1 MPTTNDE
8 NEGALGEFRTFAHRF
23 PTGSLSL
30 FNAIMVYMRNNT
42 QNFIDH
48 VLDFDEAQH
57 WLRSEARIRLA
68 EKPDSI
74 KRLAISEQKKI
85 EEADAK
91 RRKYEEN
98 AEKRQRHRDH
108 LMTIDLIEDEQA

>member
-74 KRLAISEQKKI
+74 KRLAISEQKKSK
-85 EEADAK
+85 K
-91 RRKYEEN
+91 RMQKGEN
-98 AEKRQRHRDH
+98 TRRMLRRDSV
-108 LMTIDLIEDEQA
+108 TEIT